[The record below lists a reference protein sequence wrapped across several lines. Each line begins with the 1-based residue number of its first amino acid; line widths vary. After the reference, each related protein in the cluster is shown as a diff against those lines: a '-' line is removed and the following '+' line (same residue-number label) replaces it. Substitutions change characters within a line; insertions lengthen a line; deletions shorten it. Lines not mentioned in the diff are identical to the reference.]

1 MGKILENL
9 ALLQQE
15 GDLPFLGLVTA
26 QENHL
31 AKGSTVVMIT
41 PSISEGIGSA
51 ANELSMRSMHPVVI
65 LIDPSTFGGVPGS
78 MVLEANLQSQG
89 IPVIRVSNHENLKS
103 ALEREGKPSVS
114 SRMSWWNDGNG
125 AN

>member
-9 ALLQQE
+9 ALLQPG
-15 GDLPFLGLVTA
+15 GDLPFLGLITA

-31 AKGSTVVMIT
+31 ARGSTVIMIT
-41 PSISEGIGSA
+41 PSISEGIVLA

-65 LIDPSTFGGVPGS
+65 LIDPSTFGGTQGA
-78 MVLEANLQSQG
+78 LELEGNLKSQG

-103 ALEREGKPSVS
+103 VLESSGKPADIASV
-114 SRMSWWNDGNG
+114 RWWNGILGEN
-125 AN
+125 